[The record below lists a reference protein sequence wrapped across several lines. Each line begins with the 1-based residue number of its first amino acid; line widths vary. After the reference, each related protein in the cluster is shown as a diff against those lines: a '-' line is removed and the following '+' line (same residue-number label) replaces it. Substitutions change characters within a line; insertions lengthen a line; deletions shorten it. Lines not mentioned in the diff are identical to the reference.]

1 MRRAL
6 LGLLVWACV
15 IPLVPALRSQE
26 SQPSLG
32 DLARKERERKSQQ
45 QGAGSQEKKVW
56 TTDDMKGGRASSTA
70 QASEAH
76 FEALE
81 ANVKRPGM
89 DYRDFELSESRPEL
103 CQGECASD
111 ARCRS
116 FTFAKP
122 GVEGP
127 KAHCWLKFG
136 IPSSVRDECCTS
148 AVKVAG
154 FKPLE
159 YDTDRPGKEYRNFDL
174 AEARPEACQDECARD
189 GACKAFT
196 YVRPGYQGAKARCSL
211 KSAVADSKSD
221 LCCVSGVKG
230 AETVNT
236 PAPSQDGSHS
246 APKK

>member
-1 MRRAL
+1 MRHAWIGFVVL
-6 LGLLVWACV
+6 ACV
-15 IPLVPALRSQE
+15 IPLAPALRSQE

-32 DLARKERERKSQQ
+32 DLARKERERKNQQ
-45 QGAGSQEKKVW
+45 QGTGSQAKKVW
-56 TTDDMKGGRASSTA
+56 TTDDMKAGGTSASA

-76 FEALE
+76 FESLE

-103 CQGECASD
+103 CQAECAGD

-116 FTFAKP
+116 FTYAKP
-122 GVEGP
+122 GVQGP

-159 YDTDRPGKEYRNFDL
+159 YDTDRPGKDYRDFEL
-174 AEARPEACQDECARD
+174 AEARVEACQDECARD
-189 GACKAFT
+189 APCKAFT
-196 YVRPGYQGAKARCSL
+196 YVRPGYQGAKAKCLL
-211 KSAVADSKSD
+211 KSAVVDSKSD
-221 LCCVSGVKG
+221 VCCVSGVKG
-230 AETVNT
+230 AETVST
-236 PAPSQDGSHS
+236 PAPSGSASPS